1 MCVTAMTTTAVAPR
15 ILVADDQPDLV
26 EALRLLLKSNGF
38 QMEAVSSPEAVLPAI
53 ERGGF
58 DLLLMDLNY
67 SSCTTSGR
75 EGLDLLSRIRSAN
88 GSLPIFVMT
97 GWGSLDVAIE
107 AMRYGVR
114 DFVQKPWDDAQL
126 VARLSAEVERSR
138 TSHRELEEARRI
150 QRQLMPTTLP
160 HIDGFELAASWQ
172 PAGRVGGDCYDAI
185 PLGGSRIAITIADV
199 VGKGLPAALLM
210 SGLQTAVRA
219 FVSDVLPT
227 DELCARLNRI
237 IGSQIA
243 EGRFISFFCC
253 LLDPAIGILSYTNA
267 GHYPAVL
274 VRRDGAVERLATGGP
289 VLGAI
294 PGASFDRGVADLAAG
309 DRLVLYTDGI
319 TEARNAD
326 DEEFGEERL
335 VEEIVAER
343 ACSAPALTSRI
354 VDSVSS
360 FTGGR
365 FQDDATL
372 VVLAAS

>member
-1 MCVTAMTTTAVAPR
+1 MISMAVPPR
-15 ILVADDQPDLV
+15 ILVADDQADLV
-26 EALRLLLKSNGF
+26 EALRLLLKTHGF
-38 QMEAVSSPEAVLPAI
+38 QMEAVSSPDAALRAVQ
-53 ERGGF
+53 RGGF

-75 EGLDLLSRIRSAN
+75 EGLDLLSRIRAAD
-88 GSLPIFVMT
+88 GGLPIMVMT

-107 AMRYGVR
+107 AMRFGVR
-114 DFVQKPWDDAQL
+114 DFVQKPWDGPQL
-126 VARLSAEVERSR
+126 VARLAAEVERSR

-150 QRQLMPTTLP
+150 QRTLMPATLP

-185 PLGGSRIAITIADV
+185 PLGPSCLAITIADV
-199 VGKGLPAALLM
+199 VGKGVPAALLM
-210 SGLQTAVRA
+210 AGLQTAVRA
-219 FVSDVLPT
+219 FASDVLPP

-237 IGSQIA
+237 LGSQIS

-253 LLDPAIGILSYTNA
+253 MLDPAIGVVSYTNA

-274 VRRDGAVERLATGGP
+274 VRCDGSVERLPAGGP

-294 PGASFDRGVADLAAG
+294 PGAAFTRGVVELAPG

-319 TEARNAD
+319 TEARRND
-326 DEEFGEERL
+326 DEEYGEERL
-335 VEEIVAER
+335 IAEVVANR
-343 ACSAPALTSRI
+343 ACSAPALTSRV
-354 VDSVSS
+354 VDAVSA
-360 FTGGR
+360 FTGGA

-372 VVLAAS
+372 VVLAAG

>member
-1 MCVTAMTTTAVAPR
+1 MVSTAVTPR

-38 QMEAVSSPEAVLPAI
+38 HMEAVSSPDAVLRAV

-75 EGLDLLSRIRSAN
+75 EGLDLLSRVRASD
-88 GSLPIFVMT
+88 GGLPIVIMT

-107 AMRYGVR
+107 AMRFGVR

-126 VARLSAEVERSR
+126 VARLATEVERSKS
-138 TSHRELEEARRI
+138 SHREIEEARRI
-150 QRQLMPTTLP
+150 QRKLMPSVLP
-160 HIDGFELAASWQ
+160 TIEGFEFAASWQ

-185 PLGGSRIAITIADV
+185 PLGASRVAVTIADV
-199 VGKGLPAALLM
+199 IGKGVPAALLM
-210 SGLQTAVRA
+210 SGLQAAVRA
-219 FVSDVLPT
+219 FATDVVPP
-227 DELCARLNRI
+227 DELCASLNRI
-237 IGSQIA
+237 LGSQIA

-253 LLDPAIGILSYTNA
+253 LLDPTIGVVSYTNA

-274 VRRDGAVERLATGGP
+274 ARRDGAVERLAVGGP

-294 PGASFDRGVADLAAG
+294 PGASFERGVAELLPG
-309 DRLVLYTDGI
+309 DRLVLYTDGL
-319 TEARNAD
+319 TDARNGD
-326 DEEFGEERL
+326 DEEYGEERL
-335 VEEIVAER
+335 VQEIVSQR
-343 ACSAPALTSRI
+343 ACSAPALTSR
-354 VDSVSS
+354 VVAAVST
-360 FTGGR
+360 FTGGL

-372 VVLAAS
+372 VTIAAG